1 MKHFWR
7 NACLLLAAVVLSACG
22 ASRNAYPDAALD
34 LEKLTGGS
42 YLTGCVSG
50 NRLWAARSYEL
61 ELWTLPQ
68 TVSPSLDQRIPTD
81 MPPNGHAVTQ
91 IACTTNRALAL
102 LDNGEAL
109 GLDVTGI
116 AWRGHVEDAA
126 TWPQITDNHHQ
137 IPPTGSRWAA
147 RMNDGREVLLGDWG
161 RGTRFNNTILDWRPA
176 AGNLRE
182 AVWDGKYIWAVSDT
196 SLWRWDPAQGGPTP
210 VVLPDLLNE
219 RIFTGVFRDSAASD
233 NSNVSRLWIRDSE
246 NLGWPIRITGVRASL
261 IAGKGPLSPVDPH
274 WRLAIMGGQAEA
286 TKGYSGLTLT
296 SPQGARAVINTQPIT
311 SIAQADDQTL
321 ITAEGSELVIRAL
334 DAEFKLHELARF
346 KLGSETRQVLAVPQ
360 ASPEY
365 LTAKANYDLKLA
377 EYRERK
383 SKGLYASKPTPPE
396 APDKIDVMLYLIG
409 AEYGFASLRLK
420 LNYTK

>member
-1 MKHFWR
+1 
-7 NACLLLAAVVLSACG
+7 
-22 ASRNAYPDAALD
+22 
-34 LEKLTGGS
+34 
-42 YLTGCVSG
+42 
-50 NRLWAARSYEL
+50 
-61 ELWTLPQ
+61 
-68 TVSPSLDQRIPTD
+68 
-81 MPPNGHAVTQ
+81 
-91 IACTTNRALAL
+91 
-102 LDNGEAL
+102 
-109 GLDVTGI
+109 
-116 AWRGHVEDAA
+116 
-126 TWPQITDNHHQ
+126 
-137 IPPTGSRWAA
+137 
-147 RMNDGREVLLGDWG
+147 
-161 RGTRFNNTILDWRPA
+161 
-176 AGNLRE
+176 
-182 AVWDGKYIWAVSDT
+182 
-196 SLWRWDPAQGGPTP
+196 
-210 VVLPDLLNE
+210 
-219 RIFTGVFRDSAASD
+219 
-233 NSNVSRLWIRDSE
+233 
-246 NLGWPIRITGVRASL
+246 
-261 IAGKGPLSPVDPH
+261 
-274 WRLAIMGGQAEA
+274 MGGQAEA

-321 ITAEGSELVIRAL
+321 ITAEGTELVIRAL